1 MPRRQVDDETPDFAF
16 THRRELCGDDLDVPA
31 HRKARPRVQLA
42 EAALRKADKIPP
54 RQRAVLV
61 EAQRFGRSFHHRGTE
76 DAEDSQRQLRMNHH
90 AVPLS
95 SHRRRPMPTVNV
107 DPGLRRDNKKDINF

>member
-42 EAALRKADKIPP
+42 EAALRKADKIAPQ
-54 RQRAVLV
+54 QRAVFV
-61 EAQRFGRSFHHRGTE
+61 EAQRFRGSFHHRGTE
-76 DAEDSQRQLRMNHH
+76 ETKDA
-90 AVPLS
+90 
-95 SHRRRPMPTVNV
+95 RR
-107 DPGLRRDNKKDINF
+107 